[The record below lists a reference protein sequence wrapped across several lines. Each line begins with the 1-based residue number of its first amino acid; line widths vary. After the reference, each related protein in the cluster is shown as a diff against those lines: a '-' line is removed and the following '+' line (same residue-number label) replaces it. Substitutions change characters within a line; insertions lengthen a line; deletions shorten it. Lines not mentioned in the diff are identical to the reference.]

1 MPNTAIDFPYG
12 LAQSPAESQSL
23 RSYFEQDLTVLCG
36 TRDNDP
42 NANSL
47 RRNSRADVQGDDRLE
62 RAQYFYQESVQIAQN
77 QNLSINWQYKTL
89 TNVGHDFEANALYAM
104 DLLY

>member
-1 MPNTAIDFPYG
+1 
-12 LAQSPAESQSL
+12 
-23 RSYFEQDLTVLCG
+23 
-36 TRDNDP
+36 
-42 NANSL
+42 
-47 RRNSRADVQGDDRLE
+47 VQGDDRLE